1 MSTGGNSST
10 PTAQQTTT
18 TSIPSYVAPYVQDV
32 LGKGA
37 ALTDIN
43 QNPYTPYSGQQ
54 VAGSSPLQQQAY
66 TGAENLSAP
75 SQFGTAANYATQ
87 AGQGMLGTTGSAL
100 NYGSSGAGYGTQ
112 GANLGITGGAQYGS
126 QGAGYGA
133 QATQA
138 GQNYQNL
145 ATSPAAMQAYMNPYI
160 QQSLQPQLQLLNQ
173 QQAIQGQDI
182 NAKAVGQG
190 AFGGNRATLAQGLN
204 AQNFDLARQQAI
216 GQGYDT
222 AFKQAQQAQQFGS
235 NLGLQ
240 GLQTGIT
247 GANTGLAGINA
258 QLAGTAQGM
267 QGAQIG
273 LQGVSGAQAGYAG
286 ANQAA
291 GTLSG
296 IGTAQN
302 QANLANLQMQNQL
315 GGQQQALN
323 QAQLNVPYQ
332 QYQEN
337 LNYPYKQ
344 LAFQQGLFSGL
355 PMSQSATSMYQN
367 PNLTSQLVGLGAT
380 GLGAYGA
387 AGGFRSKD
395 GGAIKVKKY
404 AGNEGSLVSSGL
416 DVVDNMQAKLE
427 ALARTPEGL
436 AQLAQEAQSSPS
448 EEIRTMATR
457 ILAEVKAAEEL
468 RQQQGQGGAQAGIAA
483 APAPN
488 MDSMATM
495 ANGGIIAFASRGA
508 VEDPNADIGGL
519 ENVDRYISGLE
530 ARGYGKPT
538 AERTQLAADIAEQ
551 RATLKDQQSN
561 NFWQNLMLGGA
572 KTMAGTSPNFFANL
586 GPGIEQGVSGYA
598 KGQKDYADMLAKLR
612 TGEIDIAKL
621 NATDRNNLLHYAMSG
636 AVGEARTAEE
646 ARSREAR
653 TASETKSRE
662 QISKDRSADRAL
674 TKLQGDEA
682 KYNTAI
688 TNRAKMLIGNPV
700 IPPTEQQVQAVY
712 DMAKK
717 QIDDESSVGRPKKG
731 AKVDGAGGN
740 AIPEPPPGFKRP
752 QSQG

>member
-32 LGKGA
+32 LGKGS
-37 ALTDIN
+37 ALTDLK

-54 VAGSSPLQQQAY
+54 VAGSSPLQNQSY
-66 TGAENLSAP
+66 IG
-75 SQFGTAANYATQ
+75 AANLTMPGAFGAAEGLATQ
-87 AGQGMLGTTGSAL
+87 AGQGQLASAPIAYGYGTQ
-100 NYGSSGAGYGTQ
+100 GAGYGTQ
-112 GANLGITGGAQYGS
+112 GAGLGVTGGALYGGQGAQYGMS
-126 QGAGYGA
+126 
-133 QATQA
+133 A
-138 GQNYQNL
+138 GQNYQNM
-145 ATSPAAMQAYMNPYI
+145 ATSPAAMAAYMNPYV
-160 QQSLQPQLQLLNQ
+160 QQSLSPQLQLLNQ
-173 QQAIQGQDI
+173 QQALDAQNI
-182 NAKAVGQG
+182 NAKASGQG

-204 AQNFDLARQQAI
+204 AQNYDLAKQSAI
-216 GQGYDT
+216 AQGYNT
-222 AFKQAQQAQQFGS
+222 AFGQAQQAQQFGS
-235 NLGLQ
+235 TLGLQ
-240 GLQTGIT
+240 GALGGAGVGLQGVGT
-247 GANTGLAGINA
+247 
-258 QLAGTAQGM
+258 QLAGTGQGM
-267 QGAQIG
+267 QGAQVG
-273 LQGVSGAQAGYAG
+273 LQGVSGAQQGYSG
-286 ANQAA
+286 ATTAA
-291 GTLSG
+291 NALTNL
-296 IGTAQN
+296 GTAQ
-302 QANLANLQMQNQL
+302 ANAAMGINAQQNQF

-355 PMSQSATSMYQN
+355 PMSQSATNMYQN

-457 ILAEVKAAEEL
+457 ILADVKAAEDL
-468 RQQQGQGGAQAGIAA
+468 REKQGQAGTQAGIAA

-495 ANGGIIAFASRGA
+495 ANGGIIAFANRGA
-508 VEDPNADIGGL
+508 VQDPDADIGGL
-519 ENVDRYISGLE
+519 ENIGKYMTAYE

-612 TGEIDIAKL
+612 TGEIDLAKL
-621 NATDRNNLLHYAMSG
+621 NATDRNNLLHYVTTS
-636 AVGEARTAEE
+636 AV
-646 ARSREAR
+646 SEAR

-662 QISKDRSADRAL
+662 QIAADQLAMRQLTAGASKRDLTSGLLQKQYALNLKAAEDKLGIRNITPEMEKDILQRSMTQVSSILEAQGKPAL
-674 TKLQGDEA
+674 KTPK
-682 KYNTAI
+682 
-688 TNRAKMLIGNPV
+688 
-700 IPPTEQQVQAVY
+700 PPAGTEPPAGSTVLRF
-712 DMAKK
+712 DDKGK
-717 QIDDESSVGRPKKG
+717 QI
-731 AKVDGAGGN
+731 
-740 AIPEPPPGFKRP
+740 
-752 QSQG
+752 QGS

>member
-37 ALTDIN
+37 ALTDLK

-54 VAGSSPLQQQAY
+54 VAGSSPLQNQSY
-66 TGAENLSAP
+66 IGAANLSMPGA
-75 SQFGTAANYATQ
+75 FGTAESLATQ
-87 AGQGMLGTTGSAL
+87 AGQGQLASAPIA
-100 NYGSSGAGYGTQ
+100 YGYGTQ
-112 GANLGITGGAQYGS
+112 GSEYGKQGAGLGIAGGAQYGS
-126 QGAGYGA
+126 MGAGYGA
-133 QATQA
+133 QAAGA
-138 GQNYQNL
+138 GQQYAQQ
-145 ATSPAAMQAYMNPYI
+145 ATNPAAMAAYMNPYV
-160 QQSLQPQLQLLNQ
+160 QQSLAPQLQLLNQ
-173 QQAIQGQDI
+173 QQALDAQNI
-182 NAKAVGQG
+182 NAKAAGQG

-204 AQNFDLARQQAI
+204 AQNYDLAKQSAVA
-216 GQGYDT
+216 QGYNT
-222 AFKQAQQAQQFGS
+222 AFGQAQQAQQFGA
-235 NLGLQ
+235 NLGVQGLQAGMQGAGVGLQ
-240 GLQTGIT
+240 GVGT
-247 GANTGLAGINA
+247 
-258 QLAGTAQGM
+258 QLAGTGQGM
-267 QGAQIG
+267 QGAQVG
-273 LQGVSGAQAGYAG
+273 LQGVSGAQAGYGG
-286 ANQAA
+286 ATTAA
-291 GTLSG
+291 NALTNL
-296 IGTAQN
+296 GTAQVN
-302 QANLANLQMQNQL
+302 AAMGINAQQNQF

-387 AGGFRSKD
+387 AGGFRAK

-404 AGNEGSLVSSGL
+404 AGNEESLVSSGL

-436 AQLAQEAQSSPS
+436 AQLAQQAQSSPS

-495 ANGGIIAFASRGA
+495 ASGGIIAFANRGA

-612 TGEIDIAKL
+612 TGELDIAKL
-621 NATDRNNLLHYAMSG
+621 NATDRNNLLHYAMTG

-646 ARSREAR
+646 ARSREQVAADQLAMR
-653 TASETKSRE
+653 QLTAGA
-662 QISKDRSADRAL
+662 SKRDLTSGLLQKQYALNLKAAEDKLGIDKITPQMEKDILQRSMTQVSSILEAQGKPAL
-674 TKLQGDEA
+674 KTPK
-682 KYNTAI
+682 
-688 TNRAKMLIGNPV
+688 
-700 IPPTEQQVQAVY
+700 PPAGTEPPAGSTVLRF
-712 DMAKK
+712 DDKGK
-717 QIDDESSVGRPKKG
+717 QI
-731 AKVDGAGGN
+731 
-740 AIPEPPPGFKRP
+740 
-752 QSQG
+752 QGS